1 MSVSTRAA
9 TRLLVCAALA
19 SPAWSLALVGPFA
32 PVQRA
37 PNCARAAV
45 RAEEGGGVKVSIKAP
60 SAKTAEAA
68 EAAAPATSVKISV
81 KAPSK
86 DGAAAKAAAA
96 PPAPAAAAAS
106 TMTTTVKVNAP
117 TAAPAA
123 PAAPAGPKR
132 TPAEEE
138 LLAGTQGANM
148 TRVLTA
154 LQDGANPNIC
164 DPKGRTPL
172 HFSAGV
178 GLAPA
183 VLLLIHFG
191 ADMNARDAEGL
202 TPLHMAAGYANP
214 ETMKLLI
221 AAGADTTLVGEKQ
234 GTALSVV
241 QSLGQYQWEKFYK
254 EEKKGL
260 QDRFKK
266 KDEKLE
272 KLRKCMDAFEVSGR
286 PRPHPQPRRRALTP
300 RRRHRAGYGDAP
312 RGARLGRRAHRGAQG
327 AQHLRGGRVKW
338 PQHASAQL

>member
-1 MSVSTRAA
+1 
-9 TRLLVCAALA
+9 
-19 SPAWSLALVGPFA
+19 
-32 PVQRA
+32 
-37 PNCARAAV
+37 
-45 RAEEGGGVKVSIKAP
+45 
-60 SAKTAEAA
+60 
-68 EAAAPATSVKISV
+68 
-81 KAPSK
+81 
-86 DGAAAKAAAA
+86 
-96 PPAPAAAAAS
+96 
-106 TMTTTVKVNAP
+106 MTTTVKVNTPAV
-117 TAAPAA
+117 AAPAA
-123 PAAPAGPKR
+123 APAPAGPKR

-221 AAGADTTLVGEKQ
+221 AAGADTTLVGDKQ
-234 GTALSVV
+234 GTALSLV
-241 QSLGQYQWEKFYK
+241 QSLGQYQWEKAFK
-254 EEKKGL
+254 EEKKL

-272 KLRKCMDAFEVSGR
+272 KLKKCMDAFEDMETL
-286 PRPHPQPRRRALTP
+286 RAELDW
-300 RRRHRAGYGDAP
+300 DAE
-312 RGARLGRRAHRGAQG
+312 
-327 AQHLRGGRVKW
+327 
-338 PQHASAQL
+338 

>member
-1 MSVSTRAA
+1 
-9 TRLLVCAALA
+9 
-19 SPAWSLALVGPFA
+19 
-32 PVQRA
+32 
-37 PNCARAAV
+37 
-45 RAEEGGGVKVSIKAP
+45 
-60 SAKTAEAA
+60 
-68 EAAAPATSVKISV
+68 
-81 KAPSK
+81 
-86 DGAAAKAAAA
+86 
-96 PPAPAAAAAS
+96 
-106 TMTTTVKVNAP
+106 
-117 TAAPAA
+117 
-123 PAAPAGPKR
+123 
-132 TPAEEE
+132 
-138 LLAGTQGANM
+138 M

-272 KLRKCMDAFEVSGR
+272 KLRKCMDAFEVVAAR
-286 PRPHPQPRRRALTP
+286 TEPRHRARAHTTP
-300 RRRHRAGYGDAP
+300 PPRAGYGDAP

>member
-1 MSVSTRAA
+1 MAGGLWEVRTCAWNVSRAERSDEASGCPA
-9 TRLLVCAALA
+9 TCGRSSSIRPPEASNEASAAA
-19 SPAWSLALVGPFA
+19 SCSWS
-32 PVQRA
+32 
-37 PNCARAAV
+37 CARCADSSSA
-45 RAEEGGGVKVSIKAP
+45 RTKSAP
-60 SAKTAEAA
+60 S
-68 EAAAPATSVKISV
+68 P
-81 KAPSK
+81 
-86 DGAAAKAAAA
+86 AAAA

-106 TMTTTVKVNAP
+106 TMTTTVKVNTP

-164 DPKGRTPL
+164 DPKGRSPL

-272 KLRKCMDAFEVSGR
+272 KLRKCMDAFEVR
-286 PRPHPQPRRRALTP
+286 ATTARPRRRALTP
-300 RRRHRAGYGDAP
+300 RRHRAGYGDAP

>member
-1 MSVSTRAA
+1 MA
-9 TRLLVCAALA
+9 
-19 SPAWSLALVGPFA
+19 
-32 PVQRA
+32 
-37 PNCARAAV
+37 
-45 RAEEGGGVKVSIKAP
+45 
-60 SAKTAEAA
+60 
-68 EAAAPATSVKISV
+68 AAAPPLSDLI
-81 KAPSK
+81 
-86 DGAAAKAAAA
+86 AAAGGKAALGVALGADGGRASATALGQKATGGRKAGGGFLNKVAASESAAPPAYRSNAAGVPLGQRTAAAA

-106 TMTTTVKVNAP
+106 TMTTTVKVNTP

-164 DPKGRTPL
+164 DPKGRSPL

-286 PRPHPQPRRRALTP
+286 PRTRDTATPRAHATPLPRRIWRRSARSSTGTPSSPRCSRCSAPP
-300 RRRHRAGYGDAP
+300 RRPSEVAA
-312 RGARLGRRAHRGAQG
+312 ARECAAVVR
-327 AQHLRGGRVKW
+327 K
-338 PQHASAQL
+338 

>member
-1 MSVSTRAA
+1 M
-9 TRLLVCAALA
+9 LL
-19 SPAWSLALVGPFA
+19 
-32 PVQRA
+32 
-37 PNCARAAV
+37 N
-45 RAEEGGGVKVSIKAP
+45 
-60 SAKTAEAA
+60 
-68 EAAAPATSVKISV
+68 
-81 KAPSK
+81 
-86 DGAAAKAAAA
+86 
-96 PPAPAAAAAS
+96 
-106 TMTTTVKVNAP
+106 
-117 TAAPAA
+117 
-123 PAAPAGPKR
+123 
-132 TPAEEE
+132 
-138 LLAGTQGANM
+138 GTQAANC
-148 TRVLTA
+148 TRILEA
-154 LQDGANPNIC
+154 LKAGANPNIC
-164 DPKGRTPL
+164 DPKGRSPL

-286 PRPHPQPRRRALTP
+286 PPATARDA
-300 RRRHRAGYGDAP
+300 AP
-312 RGARLGRRAHRGAQG
+312 RLRHAAAAQDMETLRAELDWDAELTEVLKVLSTSE
-327 AQHLRGGRVKW
+327 A
-338 PQHASAQL
+338 AE